1 MDKELENK
9 DLELNEEDEQNSLD
23 NGNGRDVDI
32 TYLPGMYQNWF
43 LDYASYV
50 ILERAVPH
58 LLDGLKPVQRRI
70 LHSMRR
76 LEDGRYNKVA
86 NIIGHTMQF
95 HPHGDASIG
104 DALVQLGQKDLL
116 VDVQGNWGNI
126 HTGDSAAAP
135 RYIEARLSKFALE
148 VVFNPKTTKWKAS
161 YDGRNKEPINLP
173 VKFPLLLAQGVEG
186 IAVGLASKI
195 LPHNFNELIEASI
208 AFLKNEEFELFPDFP
223 TGGLMD
229 CSKYQD
235 GLRGARIRVRS
246 RISKLDKKTLVISEI
261 PYGKTTGSLIDTI
274 ISANDKGK
282 IKIKKIDDN
291 TAENVEIHI
300 ELASNVS
307 PDKTIDALYAFT
319 DCEVSISPN
328 SCLIT
333 DSHPEFMGVK
343 QILEKSTKNT
353 VILLTTELEIRKGE
367 LEDAWHMGS
376 LEKIFIENRIY
387 LLIEE
392 CETWECVIK
401 TIDKGLD
408 PWKKQLKRPVT
419 EDDITRL
426 TEIKIKRIS
435 KFDAFKAEDI
445 IKSIE
450 AELVEVQNYLD
461 NIIEF
466 AINYFKSLKKKYGKG
481 KERKTEIRSFDN
493 IEATKVVVAN
503 EKLYV
508 NYDEG
513 FIGTGL
519 KKDEFLF
526 ECSDI
531 DDVII
536 IRKDGTYVVTKVS
549 PKAFVGK
556 NILYVGLFKK
566 NDSRT
571 IYNIVYR
578 DGRMGNNYMK
588 RFPVK
593 GITRDKEYDLTQGK
607 ENSKILY
614 FSANPNG
621 EAEVIR
627 INLKPKP
634 KLKKANFE
642 YDFSEL
648 AIKNRNANGNILTKH
663 SVLKISLK
671 EKGVSTLGDRK
682 IWFDASVNRLN
693 ADKRGVY
700 LGEFSGNDR
709 IIVITRDGR
718 FRFTNYDL
726 SNHFEDNLLI
736 IEKFNENDVYSVI
749 FYDADQEFYYLKRF
763 QLDGQTNGKMQ
774 SMIGENPDSKM
785 ILLSKELLPQFKLIF
800 GGKNEDR
807 EDESFSAAEFIAL
820 KSFKARGKRI
830 TTFEVKKFIE
840 LDPIEPDPDKIA
852 EFYGED
858 FNLSNCDQNQ
868 DDQDDQDDHEG
879 HEDQEDQEENTKKNP
894 PLAKEDTG
902 GHVDDK
908 PPKQKKIIKPKEDEI
923 SKPIDLS
930 NDPKEPIP
938 EKKLEKKPK
947 KDKKQDNS
955 ASQMTL
961 EL

>member
-1 MDKELENK
+1 
-9 DLELNEEDEQNSLD
+9 
-23 NGNGRDVDI
+23 
-32 TYLPGMYQNWF
+32 
-43 LDYASYV
+43 
-50 ILERAVPH
+50 
-58 LLDGLKPVQRRI
+58 
-70 LHSMRR
+70 
-76 LEDGRYNKVA
+76 
-86 NIIGHTMQF
+86 
-95 HPHGDASIG
+95 
-104 DALVQLGQKDLL
+104 
-116 VDVQGNWGNI
+116 
-126 HTGDSAAAP
+126 
-135 RYIEARLSKFALE
+135 
-148 VVFNPKTTKWKAS
+148 
-161 YDGRNKEPINLP
+161 
-173 VKFPLLLAQGVEG
+173 
-186 IAVGLASKI
+186 
-195 LPHNFNELIEASI
+195 
-208 AFLKNEEFELFPDFP
+208 
-223 TGGLMD
+223 MD

-274 ISANDKGK
+274 ISANDKSK

-300 ELASNVS
+300 ELAPNVS

-343 QILEKSTKNT
+343 QILERSTTNT
-353 VILLTTELEIRKGE
+353 VELLKTELEIRKGE
-367 LEDAWHMGS
+367 LQDAWHMGS

-408 PWKKQLKRPVT
+408 PWKKLLKRPVT

-435 KFDAFKAEDI
+435 KFDAFKAENI

-450 AELVEVQNYLD
+450 IELVEVQNYLD
-461 NIIEF
+461 NLIEF

-531 DDVII
+531 NDVII

-549 PKAFVGK
+549 HKAFVGK

-578 DGRMGNNYMK
+578 DGRMGNSYMK

-593 GITRDKEYDLTQGK
+593 GVTRDKEYDLTQGN

-627 INLKPKP
+627 INLKHKP

-671 EKGVSTLGDRK
+671 EKGISTLGGRK
-682 IWFDASVNRLN
+682 IWFDSSVHRLN
-693 ADKRGVY
+693 ADERGIY
-700 LGEFSGNDR
+700 LGEYSGNDR
-709 IIVITRDGR
+709 IIVITTDGK

-736 IEKFNENDVYSVI
+736 IEKFNKDDVYSVI

-763 QLDGQTNGKMQ
+763 QLDGHTNGKMQ
-774 SMIGENPDSKM
+774 SLVGENADSKM
-785 ILLSKELLPQFKLIF
+785 ILLTKELLPQFKVHF
-800 GGKNEDR
+800 GGKNADR
-807 EDESFSAAEFIAL
+807 EDEIISAAEFITL

-830 TTFEVKKFIE
+830 TTLDVKKFIE
-840 LDPIEPDPDKIA
+840 LDPIEPNPEKIA
-852 EFYGED
+852 ELYGED
-858 FNLSNCDQNQ
+858 FNISPEDEESSDEDISSL
-868 DDQDDQDDHEG
+868 HK
-879 HEDQEDQEENTKKNP
+879 EDQEGNNDENP
-894 PLAKEDTG
+894 EIPLEIID
-902 GHVDDK
+902 
-908 PPKQKKIIKPKEDEI
+908 PPKEEEKPE
-923 SKPIDLS
+923 
-930 NDPKEPIP
+930 
-938 EKKLEKKPK
+938 
-947 KDKKQDNS
+947 KDKKQDDS